1 MTSQSVAAEDKPLNQ
16 LSAREIVDGVARGA
30 CSPEAVVASCLER
43 IDAREAELGAWAY
56 LDADHALAQAR
67 GLGKCAK
74 PGPLFGVPVAI
85 KDIFDTFDMP
95 TEMGSKIYQG
105 HRPASDAA
113 AVAALRAAGAVIL
126 GKTVTCEF
134 AGMAPGRTVNPH
146 DSSRTPGGSSSGSAA
161 AVADF
166 MAPLALGTQTGGSV
180 LRPSSFCGIVGFKPS
195 FGTINR
201 AGVKMAAEAL
211 DTIGIHGRSVD
222 DVELLYDVF
231 TTGVSSQGT
240 TGAARQG
247 TTGSARQGTTRE
259 EAPRI
264 GFCRTFL
271 WHTIAPE
278 TNDALDAAIAG
289 LTGAGAKLT
298 DVDLGQ
304 EFTGLGPARDVINCV
319 ERARAMGFEWNN
331 HRDKISEKLTATLK
345 KGFETP
351 FTTYIEALELAARL
365 RGNLD
370 QVFGNNEVLLVP
382 CVPGVAPEGL
392 SSTGEPALQ
401 GLWTI
406 LHVPTITLP
415 THWTADGLPVGIQL
429 VGRPRGDKVLL
440 DVARWVMSCLRG
452 Q

>member
-67 GLGKCAK
+67 ALEGSTA

-95 TEMGSKIYQG
+95 TGMGSKIYQDY
-105 HRPASDAA
+105 RPASDAA

-134 AGMAPGRTVNPH
+134 AGMAPGATVNPH
-146 DSSRTPGGSSSGSAA
+146 DPNRTPGGSSSGSAA

-231 TTGVSSQGT
+231 TSGVSSQGT

-247 TTGSARQGTTRE
+247 TTGE
-259 EAPRI
+259 VAPRI

-271 WHTIAPE
+271 WDSVEAE
-278 TNDALDAAIAG
+278 TKDALDGAVVG
-289 LTGAGAKLT
+289 LTGAGARVS

-304 EFTGLGPARDVINCV
+304 EFSGLGPARDVINCV

-331 HRDKISEKLTATLK
+331 HRDEISEKLTATLK

-365 RGNLD
+365 RGNLA
-370 QVFGNNEVLLVP
+370 QVFGENDVLLVP

-392 SSTGEPALQ
+392 SSTGDPALQ

-415 THWTADGLPVGIQL
+415 THWTTDGLPVGIQL
-429 VGRPRGDKVLL
+429 VGRHRDDKLLL
-440 DVARWVMSCLRG
+440 DVARWVMSCLRN
-452 Q
+452 